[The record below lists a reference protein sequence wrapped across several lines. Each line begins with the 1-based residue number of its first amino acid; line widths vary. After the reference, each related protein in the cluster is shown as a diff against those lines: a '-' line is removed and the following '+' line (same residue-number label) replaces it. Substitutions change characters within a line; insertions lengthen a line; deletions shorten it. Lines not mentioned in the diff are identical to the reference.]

1 MKTIKEE
8 VINAI
13 LNHVNLDKNEIERLI
28 EIPPNDDMGDY
39 SFPCF
44 QLSKTLR
51 KAPHIIAGE
60 LADKITK
67 PECIEKICVIGGYL
81 NFYAEKVNFT
91 TIVLKKIQEQ
101 GENFGSSDVGKGKNI
116 VLDYC
121 ATNIAKPFHIG
132 HLPTTV
138 IGNSLYKI
146 FKFLGY
152 NCVGINHLGDWGTQ
166 FGKLI
171 VAYKKWGNNA
181 EIEKNPI
188 KELVKIYVKFHKEA
202 KIDKSLDDE
211 GRAAFKA
218 IEDGKDEYVKLWKWF
233 RDISISEF
241 KRILG
246 VLKIDFDSW
255 NGESFFNDKME
266 PVINELKE
274 KGLLQESQGAHIVDL
289 SEFNMPP
296 CIILRSDG
304 ATLYATR
311 DLAAIF
317 YRKETYDFHKIL
329 YCVATQQN
337 LHFQQL
343 FKVIEKMGYPWAEN
357 LVHVANGM
365 ISLESSSMGTR
376 QGTAVFLDDVLS
388 EAVSKALAIIEE
400 KNPEL
405 EGKEEVSR
413 MVGIGAIKFSAL
425 KNKRIKDSVFAWEK
439 VLNFE
444 GETSCYIQYT
454 YARICSVIKKV
465 ENSEDL
471 GINYSLLAEG
481 DSYDVVKLLAKFP
494 DIVESASNEYEPS
507 IISKY
512 LIDLVQS
519 YNKFYHFNPILSSED
534 ELKYSRIALC
544 KAVKIVVK
552 NGMSLLGI
560 ECPERM

>member
-400 KNPEL
+400 KTLN
-405 EGKEEVSR
+405 
-413 MVGIGAIKFSAL
+413 L
-425 KNKRIKDSVFAWEK
+425 KAKR
-439 VLNFE
+439 
-444 GETSCYIQYT
+444 
-454 YARICSVIKKV
+454 
-465 ENSEDL
+465 
-471 GINYSLLAEG
+471 
-481 DSYDVVKLLAKFP
+481 KFP
-494 DIVESASNEYEPS
+494 EW
-507 IISKY
+507 
-512 LIDLVQS
+512 LG
-519 YNKFYHFNPILSSED
+519 SE
-534 ELKYSRIALC
+534 L
-544 KAVKIVVK
+544 
-552 NGMSLLGI
+552 
-560 ECPERM
+560 